1 MASAVL
7 YPPIIDGYI
16 PAIAGN
22 DSIIVPF
29 VFSKFNA
36 AAAQTLI
43 DEGDPSQGID
53 PLTMQATVC
62 ESISNQSTVNTQ
74 TDTGYTD
81 TGIILDLAIRK
92 DETNNY
98 YIEIP
103 RANLYTLTIGKK
115 YKIQLRLSGKKYS
128 ESTEIKQADWLVSNA
143 SFFSE
148 WSTICILKYTSIP
161 SIQFK
166 NPVSQEVIG
175 TFSEQILGTYK
186 NENIFFFGN
195 FLSLD
200 KEEYL
205 INYQIKIYTDNDRT
219 NLFDDSGVIEVN
231 FNQKDI
237 FNYEFKKEVNNNTH
251 YYIDFI
257 YCTNNYYQKTL
268 KFDITISLN
277 TTACDLELD
286 TIDFNDYSNYTS
298 ISKEEDDA
306 RVGLFVKLKQGFSA
320 FSNGIYRIKRY
331 SSKDLFTQSD
341 IIGTFVLNTTNKTSG
356 IIGPFYDSSIE
367 SGVIY
372 QYSIQKMINVD
383 NQTYTASNKT
393 GNLIRNFDFSYLIS
407 YNKRLKKIQQLK
419 LAFDQ
424 TLENFSITTNDSQIN
439 TLGSKY
445 PYVIRNG
452 NTYYKQFPVN
462 GLISLNMDENNL
474 FIDKAT
480 EIYGDQNIQNFYE
493 AYNKKHKINLW
504 NDVFYERKFREYVL
518 DFLYADNIKLYKS
531 PTEGNLL
538 VRITN
543 VSCNPKQELNKMIYS
558 FSSSAYE
565 IADMNLDNC
574 EKYKIVNRDFGEIKD
589 ADIH

>member
-1 MASAVL
+1 MASVIL
-7 YPPIIDGYI
+7 YPPIVDGYI

-43 DEGDPSQGID
+43 DEGDPSQGIE

-62 ESISNQSTVNTQ
+62 ESVSNQTIVNTQ
-74 TDTGYTD
+74 TDYAA
-81 TGIILDLAIRK
+81 TGIILDLAIEK
-92 DETNNY
+92 DEKDNY

-103 RANLYTLTIGKK
+103 RTNLYSLTIGKK

-128 ESTEIKQADWLVSNA
+128 EAGDIKQANWLADNA

-148 WSTICILKYTSIP
+148 WSTICILKYTSVP
-161 SIQFK
+161 SLQFK
-166 NPVSQEVIG
+166 NPVSQTVDG
-175 TFSEQILGTYK
+175 TFSEQILGIYR

-195 FLSLD
+195 FLSSD

-205 INYQIKIYTDNDRT
+205 INYQIKVYTDNVRT
-219 NLFDDSGVIEVN
+219 NLFDDSGVVEVN
-231 FNQKDI
+231 FNQKDT

-268 KFDITISLN
+268 KFNITISLN

-356 IIGPFYDSSIE
+356 VIGPFYDNSIE

-393 GNLIRNFDFSYLIS
+393 SNLIRNFDFSYLIS
-407 YNKRLKKIQQLK
+407 YNKKLKKIQQLK

-452 NTYYKQFPVN
+452 NTYYKQFPIN

-493 AYNKKHKINLW
+493 EYNKEHKINLW